1 MSSIEQPGSAL
12 HSNQPIESSEPAA
25 AAKAP
30 DNSMSMAKPPETKVY
45 VLNQMNAI
53 TGKALTVP
61 IEEGVYF
68 AQGGQVGKS
77 TTG

>member
-1 MSSIEQPGSAL
+1 
-12 HSNQPIESSEPAA
+12 
-25 AAKAP
+25 
-30 DNSMSMAKPPETKVY
+30 MSMAKPPETKVY